1 VNLNLNREWNR
12 KSKIEIA
19 NLNLNREWNRKSKI
33 EIANLNL
40 KREWNRKSKIENRKS
55 KSKIGIEN
63 LNRNNKKNG
72 GPVSRVLSNSHHLS
86 KQPTPRH
93 RTGRPNI
100 AGILGLAGDRC
111 LRQRPSP
118 TVTVGS
124 YPAFSPLPGSEDPG
138 GYFLSSDP

>member
-1 VNLNLNREWNR
+1 M
-12 KSKIEIA
+12 

-55 KSKIGIEN
+55 ESKIENLNLNRKSKIEIE
-63 LNRNNKKNG
+63 NRNNKKNG